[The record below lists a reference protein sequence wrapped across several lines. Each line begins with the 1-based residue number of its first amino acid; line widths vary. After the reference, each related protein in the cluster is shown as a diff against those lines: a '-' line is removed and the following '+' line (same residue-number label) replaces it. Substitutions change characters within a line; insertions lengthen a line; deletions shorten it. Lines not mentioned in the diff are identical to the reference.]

1 MYCSVSCCTTTT
13 EGLRTRTGKPSPP
26 KGGLVSVL
34 VDSVMEDI
42 VVLSVNP
49 LMSTPMIGIVNDIYI
64 VPVNISYD
72 KVMIHILC
80 SLIVLPY

>member
-1 MYCSVSCCTTTT
+1 MCHVVLLPQR
-13 EGLRTRTGKPSPP
+13 GHVLVLANASPP

-34 VDSVMEDI
+34 VDSVMEGI

-72 KVMIHILC
+72 KVMIHIPC
-80 SLIVLPY
+80 FLIILPY